1 MRSLSS
7 RVGGIHR
14 CPSPRTVGGSAWR
27 RRRRRLPPRATQLK
41 PHRRPPAAA
50 ASACSPRAAYP
61 RPRRSRSIAPCSRR
75 IGPALRL
82 KTRRPSGAPPAAP
95 PPCNRRL
102 VRAPPPSLSLSLSP
116 CASARCSVGHGAV
129 KKTARVPVAP
139 LDTGLCQKDT
149 ARAFLQNT
157 RASKGEWLARGTATV
172 AETGLWLTPQHRDAP

>member
-1 MRSLSS
+1 VRSLSS

-27 RRRRRLPPRATQLK
+27 RRRRRLPPRAMQLK

-102 VRAPPPSLSLSLSP
+102 VRAPPPSLSLSLSL
-116 CASARCSVGHGAV
+116 R
-129 KKTARVPVAP
+129 ARVSVAP
-139 LDTGLCQKDT
+139 LHTGLCQKDT